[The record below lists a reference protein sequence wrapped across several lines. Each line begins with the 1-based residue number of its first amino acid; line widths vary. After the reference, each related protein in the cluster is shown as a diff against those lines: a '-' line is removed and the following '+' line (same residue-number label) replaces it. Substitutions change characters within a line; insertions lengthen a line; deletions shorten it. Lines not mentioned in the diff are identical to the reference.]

1 MYLKIPI
8 DFGRI
13 IAKKEL
19 ELTTLEHSIAQQ
31 LILVATTYFGECKFD
46 ETFGCDIWNIDFDFL
61 MNDNDL
67 KKTIHA
73 ALKEA
78 IRRHETRLVLKD
90 VEVAIREERMPML
103 NGFRAKKKVSI
114 RVQGK
119 VVQTNRVFEF
129 NGYFFVGP
137 LSY

>member
-67 KKTIHA
+67 KKTVHA

-78 IRRHETRLVLKD
+78 IRRHETRLLLRD
-90 VEVAIREERMPML
+90 VEVVIREERIPLL
-103 NGFRAKKKVSI
+103 NGFRAKKKVSA
-114 RVQGK
+114 RVLGK
-119 VVQTNRVFEF
+119 VVQTNR
-129 NGYFFVGP
+129 
-137 LSY
+137 